1 PRDVSFS
8 MPFLRARSPPMRPL
22 PSKAV
27 FLSVAALF
35 AAAIHAQPL
44 QTQDVVLVD
53 QKGMTVYTFD
63 QDKANSGKSVCN
75 DDCAKNWPPVMA
87 GAHAKAAA
95 HHTLIHRDDGSTQ
108 SAHKRHPLYT
118 FVKDKKPGDR
128 TRDNLKS
135 LWHIVNP

>member
-1 PRDVSFS
+1 
-8 MPFLRARSPPMRPL
+8 MRPL

-44 QTQDVVLVD
+44 QTQDGVLVD

-87 GAHAKAAA
+87 GADAKADGDYS
-95 HHTLIHRDDGSTQ
+95 IIERDDGSKQ
-108 SAHKRHPLYT
+108 WAYKGQPLYT

-128 TRDNLKS
+128 TGDNVKS
-135 LWHIVNP
+135 VWHIVSP